1 MPSRR
6 KAGAQKDVPLKSP
19 SSIPTPQTKPL
30 IDIPEDE
37 QWRIIK
43 ESGIL
48 NSVKPETVPSQKE
61 PEELTLGD
69 EIFNAV
75 LYIIPFSSLLILME
89 ILVRQQYGRKATVDD
104 LTERIISGVPILSI
118 FIFYTM
124 RYKPYRKMQ
133 IFLFI
138 ISVLCGS
145 RLLYQVNNANW
156 LTVMRQG
163 PPFATVWIYTI
174 VQLDLGPAVLAL
186 LTVASYCWWKELTI
200 LR

>member
-6 KAGAQKDVPLKSP
+6 KAAGSKDVPLKSP
-19 SSIPTPQTKPL
+19 SSIPPAKTKPL

-37 QWRIIK
+37 QWRLIK
-43 ESGIL
+43 QTGIL
-48 NSVKPETVPSQKE
+48 DSVKSEPAPATKE

-75 LYIIPFSSLLILME
+75 MYIIPFSSLLILME
-89 ILVRQQYGRKATVDD
+89 ILVRQQYGRKAAVDD
-104 LTERIISGVPILSI
+104 LYERIISGVPILSI
-118 FIFYTM
+118 FIFFTM

-156 LTVMRQG
+156 LTVMKQG
-163 PPFATVWIYTI
+163 PPFATIWIYTI
-174 VQLDLGPAVLAL
+174 VQLDLGPAVLGL
-186 LTVASYCWWKELTI
+186 FTVASYCWWKELTI
-200 LR
+200 FL